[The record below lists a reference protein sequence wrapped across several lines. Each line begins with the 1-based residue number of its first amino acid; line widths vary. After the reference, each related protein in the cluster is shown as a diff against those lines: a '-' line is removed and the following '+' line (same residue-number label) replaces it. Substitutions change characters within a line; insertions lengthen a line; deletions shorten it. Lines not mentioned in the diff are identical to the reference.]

1 VAAGDNTP
9 LQPAWSGPLTETSQR
24 PVAAASCGSQSVLPA
39 NGDSGPRPVYLAA
52 CQRREQTV
60 GARYQLIDG
69 HSGLGLGGGGRR
81 AGGAT
86 HDPVVGSET
95 CAVAGDVGPRRGFA
109 TLGLHAGRSD
119 RSELLA
125 GKLVGNAIEL
135 SLTKDKP
142 HQNWASLRDLFSNLQ
157 IALLCGIL

>member
-1 VAAGDNTP
+1 
-9 LQPAWSGPLTETSQR
+9 
-24 PVAAASCGSQSVLPA
+24 
-39 NGDSGPRPVYLAA
+39 
-52 CQRREQTV
+52 
-60 GARYQLIDG
+60 
-69 HSGLGLGGGGRR
+69 
-81 AGGAT
+81 
-86 HDPVVGSET
+86 
-95 CAVAGDVGPRRGFA
+95 VAGDVGPRRGFA